1 MIELPEAATIAAQ
14 LTKELEGAKVISCMR
29 GNSPHKFAFYNHS
42 PEEYEKLTVGK
53 KVGKSGFTGSC
64 VTTEIGKDLF
74 LALGEGGEKISLHN
88 DGKSIPKKHQLLLG
102 FDDGRFL
109 SVTVSGWG
117 MASLFTHDEME
128 KHRWIGKRVF
138 AIKDGKIDKDLFLEY
153 VSKYGPTEKTSLKYF
168 IISDPGINGV
178 ANGYLQDILFNARLH
193 PKRPV
198 GTLGKD
204 EAENLYNAICGT
216 ISDAFSKGGRD
227 TEFDIYGNPGG
238 YPKILDSRSAGNPC
252 PTCGTTIEKIQ
263 YLGGACYFCPKCQK

>member
-14 LTKELEGAKVISCMR
+14 LTKELEGAKIVSCVR
-29 GNSPHKFAFYNHS
+29 GNSSHKFAFYNHT
-42 PEEYEKLTVGK
+42 PEEYEKLMVGK
-53 KVGKSGFTGSC
+53 KVGKSAYTGSC
-64 VTTEIGKDLF
+64 VTTGIGNSLF
-74 LALGEGGEKISLHN
+74 LALGEGGEKITLHE

-117 MASLFTHDEME
+117 MASLFTHEE
-128 KHRWIGKRVF
+128 LQNHRWIGKRALNF
-138 AIKDGKIDKDLFLEY
+138 ENGKIDKDLFFRH
-153 VSKYGPTEKTSLKYF
+153 VSEFAPTAKTSLKFF
-168 IISDPGINGV
+168 IISEPGINGV

-198 GTLGKD
+198 GSLGKD
-204 EAENLYNAICGT
+204 EAENLYNAINTT
-216 ISDAFSKGGRD
+216 ISEAVAKGGRD

-252 PTCGTTIEKIQ
+252 PTCGAVIEKIQ